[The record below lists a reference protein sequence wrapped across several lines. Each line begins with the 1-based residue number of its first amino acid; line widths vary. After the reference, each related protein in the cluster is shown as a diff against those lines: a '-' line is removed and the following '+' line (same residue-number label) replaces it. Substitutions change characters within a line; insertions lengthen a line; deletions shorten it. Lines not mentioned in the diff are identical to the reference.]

1 MKIDK
6 AVLILLLGGTA
17 ALRTILRR
25 PTPRRRG
32 HGVPFH
38 ANG

>member
-1 MKIDK
+1 MNIHK
-6 AVLILLLGGTA
+6 VLLILLVGGTA
-17 ALRTILRR
+17 ALHTILHR
-25 PTPRRRG
+25 PTPRHRG

>member
-1 MKIDK
+1 MKIHK
-6 AVLILLLGGTA
+6 SLLILLLGGTA

-32 HGVPFH
+32 DGVPFH